1 MEKDIII
8 DQIREQKKYLIEIIL
23 SYQFQFLIL
32 CFICILINYQWPIIK
47 YIISTATILIQKEK
61 NNQQKCKKIEMEQLP
76 KATVQ
81 QFIKSSTNGD
91 MKCSN
96 EFVTQVMSM
105 AREYIQLVSDQ
116 ANTICLE
123 QGKKTI
129 SGEFFYKAISKLKLD
144 NQIPHLKEIEEEIKE
159 EVNVKNQNRAR
170 FQDEEH
176 LKQLEE
182 QQKQL
187 YEKAKLENSKNMID
201 DEEHGKSRKLNIQFE
216 QDDEDQQ

>member
-1 MEKDIII
+1 
-8 DQIREQKKYLIEIIL
+8 
-23 SYQFQFLIL
+23 
-32 CFICILINYQWPIIK
+32 
-47 YIISTATILIQKEK
+47 
-61 NNQQKCKKIEMEQLP
+61 MEQLP

-81 QFIKSSTNGD
+81 QFIKTSTNGD

-144 NQIPHLKEIEEEIKE
+144 SQIPHLKEIEEEIKE

-170 FQDEEH
+170 FQDEDH

-201 DEEHGKSRKLNIQFE
+201 DEEQHGKSRKLNIQFE
-216 QDDEDQQ
+216 QEDEDEQ

>member
-1 MEKDIII
+1 
-8 DQIREQKKYLIEIIL
+8 
-23 SYQFQFLIL
+23 
-32 CFICILINYQWPIIK
+32 
-47 YIISTATILIQKEK
+47 
-61 NNQQKCKKIEMEQLP
+61 MEQLP

-81 QFIKSSTNGD
+81 QFIKATTNGD

-123 QGKKTI
+123 NGKKTI
-129 SGEFFYKAISKLKLD
+129 SGEFFYKAIQKLRLEG
-144 NQIPHLKEIEEEIKE
+144 QIPLLKEIEEEIKE
-159 EVNVKNQNRAR
+159 EVNVKNQNKAR

-182 QQKQL
+182 QQKEL
-187 YEKAKLENSKNMID
+187 YEKAKIENSKRQI
-201 DEEHGKSRKLNIQFE
+201 DEEDNNKPRKALNLQFE
-216 QDDEDQQ
+216 QEEGEEDLQ

>member
-1 MEKDIII
+1 
-8 DQIREQKKYLIEIIL
+8 
-23 SYQFQFLIL
+23 
-32 CFICILINYQWPIIK
+32 
-47 YIISTATILIQKEK
+47 
-61 NNQQKCKKIEMEQLP
+61 MEQLP

-81 QFIKSSTNGD
+81 QFIKSTTSGD

-123 QGKKTI
+123 NGKKTI
-129 SGEFFYKAISKLKLD
+129 SGEFFYKAIQKLRLEG
-144 NQIPHLKEIEEEIKE
+144 QIPILKEIEEEIKE
-159 EVNVKNQNRAR
+159 EVNVKNQNKAR

-182 QQKQL
+182 QQKEL
-187 YEKAKLENSKNMID
+187 YEKAKLENSKRQI
-201 DEEHGKSRKLNIQFE
+201 DEEDHNKPRKALNLQFE
-216 QDDEDQQ
+216 QEEGEEDPQ